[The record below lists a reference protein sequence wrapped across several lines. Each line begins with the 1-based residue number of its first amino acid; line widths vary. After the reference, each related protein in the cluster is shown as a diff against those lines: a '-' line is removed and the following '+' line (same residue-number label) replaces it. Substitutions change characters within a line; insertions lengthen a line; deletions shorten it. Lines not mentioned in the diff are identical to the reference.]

1 VSIILFV
8 LFLCWERYLERRD
21 GSIPPAAKFSLF
33 TRNRYRFT
41 FVLLAS
47 FFAFMG
53 AAGWVY
59 CATIFYQNV
68 KGDSA
73 LMNAVHLLPCNLLG
87 IVAGVSVSVASAPAC
102 EALGSRPDL
111 RSSSSCIFPPVS
123 AHRSSSW
130 AARSSQ
136 GGSHGGFGAL
146 TRQGVFSDLRGCFPR
161 CQLLGYGVRGTIVA
175 TLGHRLVS

>member
-1 VSIILFV
+1 MCVALCSWLADVPALLVVSIILFV
-8 LFLCWERYLERRD
+8 LFLCWERYLERRN

-59 CATIFYQNV
+59 CVTIFYQNV

-87 IVAGVSVSVASAPAC
+87 IVAGVSGFVLP
-102 EALGSRPDL
+102 
-111 RSSSSCIFPPVS
+111 RS
-123 AHRSSSW
+123 
-130 AARSSQ
+130 
-136 GGSHGGFGAL
+136 L
-146 TRQGVFSDLRGCFPR
+146 
-161 CQLLGYGVRGTIVA
+161 
-175 TLGHRLVS
+175 